1 MNISFESPY
10 YNFILTE
17 KIKSKDAYHK
27 LLNWLKGDFDLYQI
41 DELEGLKVYYPNGWF
56 TIMNLSQSD
65 EIVNMEI
72 SVKCKSKNCGLE
84 IVRKIKSTYNHLVA
98 IYKCELLVESN
109 STEQ

>member
-72 SVKCKSKNCGLE
+72 CVKCKSKKSGL
-84 IVRKIKSTYNHLVA
+84 ITFQKIESLYSHIVA
-98 IYKCELLVESN
+98 IYKS
-109 STEQ
+109 